1 MPQLWWW
8 LWRKKSPKSLHN
20 SRHSLSL
27 SLASNDE
34 LYERE
39 RLGLV
44 ISPSG
49 WAKCSSLRFFFHLDR
64 LKMQN
69 GQGLDDTQLPKIM
82 FRVYSIVRFEAR
94 PHAHFSVS
102 VNLLFSFWHK
112 KKKTWCNVFTSS
124 PDTQT
129 VANERKTLVIYTHR
143 EWPSL

>member
-1 MPQLWWW
+1 MVVA
-8 LWRKKSPKSLHN
+8 KKSPKSLHN

-27 SLASNDE
+27 ASNDE

-39 RLGLV
+39 TRACYF
-44 ISPSG
+44 
-49 WAKCSSLRFFFHLDR
+49 AKWMGKVLFSAFFFHLDR

-102 VNLLFSFWHK
+102 VNLLFSF
-112 KKKTWCNVFTSS
+112 
-124 PDTQT
+124 
-129 VANERKTLVIYTHR
+129 
-143 EWPSL
+143 